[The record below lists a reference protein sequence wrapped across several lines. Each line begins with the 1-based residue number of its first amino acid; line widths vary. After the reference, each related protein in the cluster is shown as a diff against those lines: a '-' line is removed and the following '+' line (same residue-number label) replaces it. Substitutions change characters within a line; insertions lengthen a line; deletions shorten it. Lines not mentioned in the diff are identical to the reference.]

1 MAKRSLSR
9 KSVVKK
15 LDTIFSQYIRLRKA
29 KNGIAECYTCGVR
42 DHWKNLQCGHFM
54 SRKHYSTRWD
64 ELNCQV
70 QCYKCNI
77 HGYGEQFRFGQ
88 RLNKEYG
95 NQTADIL
102 ESKCRNIE
110 KFSNGDLLEKVEYY
124 KSIVEPLLNKK

>member
-1 MAKRSLSR
+1 MAVKSR
-9 KSVVKK
+9 KNIVKK
-15 LDTIFSQYIRLRKA
+15 LDTVFSQYVRLRYA
-29 KNGIAECYTCGVR
+29 DDYIVECYTCGI
-42 DHWKNLQCGHFM
+42 KNHYKKMHCGHFM

-95 NQTADIL
+95 NDTADIL
-102 ESKCRNIE
+102 ESKCRNVE
-110 KFSNGDLLEKVEYY
+110 KFSNPELIEKTKYYESLAKKLL
-124 KSIVEPLLNKK
+124 